1 MDFAS
6 VAALQGVTPMSMIP
20 HPLTLGHTGTVPV
33 TVPYSV
39 PVGIPNPHHITFPFA
54 GYTSR
59 KRTLRG
65 SDELMATP
73 NGTTTT
79 NVVLGSQDAGSPNS
93 NDHDAKKVKRENSA
107 SSPSR
112 VVHIRNLANEALD
125 ADVLSLALPIGR
137 VTKYLM
143 LKGKNQAFLEMADEA
158 TAQTFINHYTH
169 MPRNVHG
176 RQIYCQFSKHK
187 ELKTDFAHTQQALAV
202 QAALAAVHAVLN
214 TSSASSSSPSSSSGP
229 SYSMSGSGD
238 HPMTSSSSGG
248 GGGFGDH
255 LRDSPPPTSSSG
267 SSNLDANT
275 ISQIASQVAL
285 QAAQQ
290 HPMLQP
296 HPMLQQHPQH
306 ATHPKVPDTGGGVN
320 TILRVIV
327 ENVTYQI
334 TVDTLH
340 EIFRKYGTVLRIVT
354 FIKSGQFQA
363 LVQFSDASQAAV
375 AKLELDGKNIYNN
388 CCQLRIDFSKLTNLS
403 VKYNNEKSRDYT
415 CDLPQGD
422 GLTGVDPSTAAM
434 LGVPGFPAGLSALPH
449 HAAAAAQGMRMPG
462 MYMPSGSSVI
472 LVSNL
477 TPELVTPQALFT
489 LFGVYGDV
497 QRVKI
502 LYEKRDNALIQMSDP
517 NQSQLAMKHLSGVK
531 LYGKQIR
538 VTASKHQMVQLPKEG
553 QPDAGLTKDFS
564 TSPLHRFKKPGSK
577 NFLNIYP
584 PSSTLH
590 LSNIPPTVDEETLK
604 EAFSQHGTVANFKF
618 FPKDR
623 KMALL
628 QMGSVEEAIHALIAM
643 HNYQLAESN
652 HLRVSFSKAQI

>member
-1 MDFAS
+1 
-6 VAALQGVTPMSMIP
+6 
-20 HPLTLGHTGTVPV
+20 
-33 TVPYSV
+33 
-39 PVGIPNPHHITFPFA
+39 
-54 GYTSR
+54 
-59 KRTLRG
+59 
-65 SDELMATP
+65 
-73 NGTTTT
+73 
-79 NVVLGSQDAGSPNS
+79 
-93 NDHDAKKVKRENSA
+93 
-107 SSPSR
+107 
-112 VVHIRNLANEALD
+112 
-125 ADVLSLALPIGR
+125 
-137 VTKYLM
+137 M

-187 ELKTDFAHTQQALAV
+187 ELKTDFAHTQQAMAV

-214 TSSASSSSPSSSSGP
+214 TSSASSSSSPSSSGP

-248 GGGFGDH
+248 GGYGDRI
-255 LRDSPPPTSSSG
+255 RDSPPPTSSSG
-267 SSNLDANT
+267 ANLDANT

-285 QAAQQ
+285 QAAQH

-296 HPMLQQHPQH
+296 HLMQQQPQH
-306 ATHPKVPDTGGGVN
+306 HSTHPKVPDTGGGAN

-434 LGVPGFPAGLSALPH
+434 LGGVPGFPAGLSALPQ
-449 HAAAAAQGMRMPG
+449 AAAAAQGIRLPG
-462 MYMPSGSSVI
+462 MYMQSGCCVI

-502 LYEKRDNALIQMSDP
+502 LFEKRDNALIQMSDP
-517 NQSQLAMKHLSGVK
+517 HQAQLAMKHLSGVK

-553 QPDAGLTKDFS
+553 QPDVGLTKDFS

-604 EAFSQHGTVANFKF
+604 EAFTQHGTVANFKF

-628 QMGSVEEAIHALIAM
+628 QMGSVEEAIHGLIAM

>member
-187 ELKTDFAHTQQALAV
+187 ELKTDFAHTQQ
-202 QAALAAVHAVLN
+202 
-214 TSSASSSSPSSSSGP
+214 
-229 SYSMSGSGD
+229 
-238 HPMTSSSSGG
+238 
-248 GGGFGDH
+248 
-255 LRDSPPPTSSSG
+255 
-267 SSNLDANT
+267 
-275 ISQIASQVAL
+275 QIASQVAL

-434 LGVPGFPAGLSALPH
+434 LGFGGAAGLISPYATGHGLPFAGTTPVSLAGYHQAGVPGFPAGLSALPH

>member
-1 MDFAS
+1 
-6 VAALQGVTPMSMIP
+6 
-20 HPLTLGHTGTVPV
+20 
-33 TVPYSV
+33 
-39 PVGIPNPHHITFPFA
+39 
-54 GYTSR
+54 
-59 KRTLRG
+59 
-65 SDELMATP
+65 
-73 NGTTTT
+73 
-79 NVVLGSQDAGSPNS
+79 
-93 NDHDAKKVKRENSA
+93 
-107 SSPSR
+107 
-112 VVHIRNLANEALD
+112 
-125 ADVLSLALPIGR
+125 
-137 VTKYLM
+137 M

-187 ELKTDFAHTQQALAV
+187 ELKTDFAHTQQ
-202 QAALAAVHAVLN
+202 
-214 TSSASSSSPSSSSGP
+214 
-229 SYSMSGSGD
+229 
-238 HPMTSSSSGG
+238 
-248 GGGFGDH
+248 
-255 LRDSPPPTSSSG
+255 
-267 SSNLDANT
+267 
-275 ISQIASQVAL
+275 QIASQVAL
-285 QAAQQ
+285 QAAQH

-296 HPMLQQHPQH
+296 HLMPQQPQQHS
-306 ATHPKVPDTGGGVN
+306 THPKVPDTGGGAN

-434 LGVPGFPAGLSALPH
+434 LGLGGAAGLISPYAAGHGLPFAGTTPVSLAGYHQAGGVPGFPAGLSALPQ
-449 HAAAAAQGMRMPG
+449 AAAAAQGIRLPG
-462 MYMPSGSSVI
+462 MYMQSGCCVI

-502 LYEKRDNALIQMSDP
+502 LFEKRDNALIQMSDP
-517 NQSQLAMKHLSGVK
+517 HQAQLAMKHLSGVK

-553 QPDAGLTKDFS
+553 QPDVGLTKDFS

-628 QMGSVEEAIHALIAM
+628 QMGSVEEAIHGLIAM

>member
-1 MDFAS
+1 MDGGS
-6 VAALQGVTPMSMIP
+6 SPDLNGSG
-20 HPLTLGHTGTVPV
+20 L
-33 TVPYSV
+33 
-39 PVGIPNPHHITFPFA
+39 
-54 GYTSR
+54 
-59 KRTLRG
+59 KRG
-65 SDELMATP
+65 SDELMASTP
-73 NGTTTT
+73 NGTTT
-79 NVVLGSQDAGSPNS
+79 NVIASQDAGSPNS
-93 NDHDAKKVKRENSA
+93 IDHDAKKVKRESA

-143 LKGKNQAFLEMADEA
+143 LKGKNQAFVEMADEA
-158 TAQTFINHYTH
+158 TAQSFINHYTH

-187 ELKTDFAHTQQALAV
+187 ELKTDFAHTQQ
-202 QAALAAVHAVLN
+202 
-214 TSSASSSSPSSSSGP
+214 
-229 SYSMSGSGD
+229 
-238 HPMTSSSSGG
+238 
-248 GGGFGDH
+248 
-255 LRDSPPPTSSSG
+255 
-267 SSNLDANT
+267 
-275 ISQIASQVAL
+275 QIASQVAL

-296 HPMLQQHPQH
+296 HLMQQQQHHQQH
-306 ATHPKVPDTGGGVN
+306 SRHPKVPDTGGGVN

-334 TVDTLH
+334 TVETLH
-340 EIFRKYGTVLRIVT
+340 EIFAKYGTVLRIVT
-354 FIKSGQFQA
+354 FVKSGQFQA
-363 LVQFSDASQAAV
+363 LVQFSDASQASV
-375 AKLELDGKNIYNN
+375 AKIELDGKNIYNN

-403 VKYNNEKSRDYT
+403 VKYNNEKSRDFT

-434 LGVPGFPAGLSALPH
+434 LGLGGAAGLISPYAAGHGLPFAGTTPVSLAGYQQAGGVPGFPAGLSALPQ
-449 HAAAAAQGMRMPG
+449 AAAAAQAGLRLPG
-462 MYMPSGSSVI
+462 MYMQTGTSVI

-502 LYEKRDNALIQMSDP
+502 LYDKRDNALIQMSDP
-517 NQSQLAMKHLSGVK
+517 NQAQLAMKHLSGVK

-538 VTASKHQMVQLPKEG
+538 VTVSKHSVVQLPKEG
-553 QPDAGLTKDFS
+553 QPDSGLTKDFS
-564 TSPLHRFKKPGSK
+564 SSPLHRFKKPGSK

-590 LSNIPPTVDEETLK
+590 LSNIPPTVDEDTLK
-604 EAFSQHGTVANFKF
+604 EAFTQHGTVANFKF